1 MEPGPLHLIVPY
13 RFHGPPGSGNGG
25 WCSGALSAYLPGA
38 PAVQVRLGAPPPLA
52 VALPVEVIG
61 EPGSRQATATG
72 PDGPVL
78 SGTEVS
84 PAAAAALTVVPPVDL
99 DLAHEAAR
107 RYDGA
112 VEHPFPTCFVCG
124 TDRFPGDGMRLTP
137 GALQGRPDETACAW
151 VPDDTV
157 DLAQTWAALDC
168 PGAWS
173 AGMSGRSMVLGT
185 MTAAVQ
191 REPEPGERCVVTGR
205 GMGTQGRKTR
215 TATSL
220 WSLAAGSAEDA
231 ELLATAEHVWITV
244 NPKTFNT

>member
-1 MEPGPLHLIVPY
+1 MDPDPLHLLVPY
-13 RFHGPPGSGNGG
+13 RFQGPPGSGNGG
-25 WCSGALSAYLPGA
+25 WCSGALSAFLPGA
-38 PAVQVRLGAPPPLA
+38 AAVQVRLGAPPPLA
-52 VALPVEVIG
+52 VAMPVELTG
-61 EPGSRQATATG
+61 GPGSRRAAVTG
-72 PDGPVL
+72 PDGPAL
-78 SGTEVS
+78 SATEVS

-137 GALQGRPDETACAW
+137 GALRGRPDETACTW

-157 DLAQTWAALDC
+157 DLAQTWAAMDC

-173 AGMSGRSMVLGT
+173 ARMSGRTMVLGT
-185 MTAAVQ
+185 MTAVVH
-191 REPEPGERCVVTGR
+191 RVPDPGERCVVTGR

-215 TATSL
+215 TAATL
-220 WSLAAGSAEDA
+220 WSPAPGHPGGA

-244 NPKTFNT
+244 DPQTFNT